1 MSRCWDLR
9 GRRAGGI
16 FPSARN
22 HSCWRPTPANGNI
35 FKIFTA
41 VMVMVVNDM
50 FMVKI
55 PSWFLPWSHLD
66 LCCLSSSYSKWTV
79 VTGVWSGRIKIF
91 SSWLAFNCDLNGVFF
106 SKRLML
112 NHSLFLIR
120 FHSHLCILIDHI
132 RQGASPAWGQTVPVL
147 PLPRRFQFRCYSRS
161 LSGIIST
168 PQYDWLLIIH
178 KIKM

>member
-1 MSRCWDLR
+1 
-9 GRRAGGI
+9 
-16 FPSARN
+16 
-22 HSCWRPTPANGNI
+22 
-35 FKIFTA
+35 
-41 VMVMVVNDM
+41 
-50 FMVKI
+50 
-55 PSWFLPWSHLD
+55 
-66 LCCLSSSYSKWTV
+66 
-79 VTGVWSGRIKIF
+79 
-91 SSWLAFNCDLNGVFF
+91 
-106 SKRLML
+106 ML